1 MYFHCNAQ
9 LFLIIALHIYADA
22 TVCVTPRRGEARS
35 LCETTR
41 SFAWPR
47 LIVAMPLPRHAEQI
61 HS

>member
-1 MYFHCNAQ
+1 M
-9 LFLIIALHIYADA
+9 LLLSIGELISADA
-22 TVCVTPRRGEARS
+22 TVCVTPRRGEAHS

-41 SFAWPR
+41 SFALPL